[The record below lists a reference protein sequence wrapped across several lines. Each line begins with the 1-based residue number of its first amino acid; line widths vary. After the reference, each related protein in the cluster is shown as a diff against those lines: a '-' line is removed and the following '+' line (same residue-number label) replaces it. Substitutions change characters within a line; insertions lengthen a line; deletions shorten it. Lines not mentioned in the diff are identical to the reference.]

1 MHCIHGRRV
10 LIFPYKLCFNSNN
23 KQSVFIKLF
32 NIFYYISQLNQNE
45 NENQNDIINE
55 LENQYIEYP
64 SSTHEMIN
72 SQKQQVIKTIKKEL
86 KDNTLTLL
94 RLISRLNSGNEQ
106 RENINTEYFLT
117 NLPELERKE
126 AISLYNDLNY
136 NKLFDYLL
144 DYYSKKIEIIIKIK
158 RLDLTCREIMR
169 FITNDQNI

>member
-1 MHCIHGRRV
+1 MNN
-10 LIFPYKLCFNSNN
+10 PYKNYNYYLGGGSFGSKSNN
-23 KQSVFIKLF
+23 KFV
-32 NIFYYISQLNQNE
+32 
-45 NENQNDIINE
+45 
-55 LENQYIEYP
+55 
-64 SSTHEMIN
+64 
-72 SQKQQVIKTIKKEL
+72 KKEL
-86 KDNTLTLL
+86 KDNTLALL

-144 DYYSKKIEIIIKIK
+144 DYYSNNIEIIIKIK

-169 FITNDQNI
+169 FITNDQNIYNWYKNIDYFF

>member
-1 MHCIHGRRV
+1 
-10 LIFPYKLCFNSNN
+10 
-23 KQSVFIKLF
+23 
-32 NIFYYISQLNQNE
+32 
-45 NENQNDIINE
+45 
-55 LENQYIEYP
+55 
-64 SSTHEMIN
+64 MIN

-144 DYYSKKIEIIIKIK
+144 DYYSNTIEIIIKIK
-158 RLDLTCREIMR
+158 RLNLTGREIMR
-169 FITNDQNI
+169 FITNDQNIYNWYKNIDYFF